1 MTRSRFHSRAKNR
14 AADMG
19 RTALALLCLLSGLSL
34 RGQSAKP
41 TEYQLKAADL
51 VAFGRY
57 VEWNARA
64 KPSPEENFDICV
76 LGQDP
81 FGAMLDTQVKGENIG
96 GAPVVAKRI
105 TRPQDAVACRVLYI
119 GASEAGQLDS
129 IFAALGNSS
138 VLTVADIPDFIK
150 RGGMIQFVLDESRI
164 RFEINLAVSR
174 RSGMNLSSEMLKVAR
189 VVRRSL

>member
-1 MTRSRFHSRAKNR
+1 MNAHEFIHRQLHLNR
-14 AADMG
+14 GLESEKFFKSPHTHADNIG
-19 RTALALLCLLSGLSL
+19 KC
-34 RGQSAKP
+34 SATP
-41 TEYQLKAADL
+41 MH
-51 VAFGRY
+51 
-57 VEWNARA
+57 W
-64 KPSPEENFDICV
+64 
-76 LGQDP
+76 
-81 FGAMLDTQVKGENIG
+81 GENIG